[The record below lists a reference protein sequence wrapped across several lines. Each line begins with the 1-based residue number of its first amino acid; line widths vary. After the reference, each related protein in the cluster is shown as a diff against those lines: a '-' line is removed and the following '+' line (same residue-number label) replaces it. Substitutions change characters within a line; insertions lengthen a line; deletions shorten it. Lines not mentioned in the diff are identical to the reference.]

1 MNTLVICRRINYIER
16 KYTTSKVAGA
26 LNKKV
31 NKNKKPHK
39 GLVKMQEAHHS
50 QSILSKNNRRH
61 VNCMWHSNLIFRK
74 KRPQRHNFSHE
85 KQSKVP
91 FWLGLIAQ
99 LWQFSNHC
107 F

>member
-39 GLVKMQEAHHS
+39 GPS
-50 QSILSKNNRRH
+50 SKCRKH
-61 VNCMWHSNLIFRK
+61 TTPNLFLARII
-74 KRPQRHNFSHE
+74 
-85 KQSKVP
+85 VDT
-91 FWLGLIAQ
+91 
-99 LWQFSNHC
+99 
-107 F
+107 